1 LIVNLPNTT
10 ISKVSKSLV
19 QIREQG
25 GAVAL
30 GRVLT
35 LIIATDFKGIEPA
48 IKAANEASREHPCRI
63 LVLADDKGGSK
74 KAARLDAQ
82 IRVGGDAGASEVI
95 VLRAYGEA
103 SSDPQSLVTGLLLPD
118 APVVA
123 WWPNEAPQKASISAI
138 GRIATRRITDAASQ
152 PDPHAY
158 LRHIAKT
165 YAPGDSDF
173 AWTRLTLW
181 RAQLAAILDQP
192 PFDPVLAVEV
202 TGAVDS
208 PSTDLLAA
216 WLELKLKL
224 KVKLI
229 RTARGKAVSGIR
241 GVKLIRK
248 SGNIEIVRNV
258 PDVATLIQ
266 PTQPTREISLPRR
279 SLRDCL
285 SEDLRRLDPDDLFG
299 KVITKSFG
307 PKTPKP
313 VISRVVVAKKPVAK
327 KPTPKKTVANK
338 PVAVKQVSKST
349 PLKKSQK
356 KK

>member
-1 LIVNLPNTT
+1 VIKSLPNTT
-10 ISKVSKSLV
+10 ISKVSKALV
-19 QIREQG
+19 TIREEG

-35 LIIATDFKGIEPA
+35 LIIETDLDGLERA
-48 IKAANEASREHPCRI
+48 VKAANDASREHPCRVI
-63 LVLADDKGGSK
+63 VLASE
-74 KAARLDAQ
+74 ANASAQEARLDAE

-103 SSDPQSLVTGLLLPD
+103 AADGESLVTGLLLPD

-123 WWPNEAPQKASISAI
+123 WWPDQAPEKAATSSI

-152 PDPHAY
+152 PNPNEY
-158 LRHIAKT
+158 LKHLALT
-165 YAPGDSDF
+165 YTPGDSDF

-192 PFDPVLAVEV
+192 PYDEITAIDV
-202 TGAVDS
+202 TGASDS

-216 WLELKLKL
+216 WLELQL
-224 KVKLI
+224 KVKVSII
-229 RTARGKAVSGIR
+229 RSERGVAVSGIK
-241 GVKLIRK
+241 GVKLHRA
-248 SGNIEIVRNV
+248 SGDIEIVRNV

-299 KVITKSFG
+299 KVITKGFG
-307 PKTPKP
+307 TK
-313 VISRVVVAKKPVAK
+313 
-327 KPTPKKTVANK
+327 
-338 PVAVKQVSKST
+338 
-349 PLKKSQK
+349 
-356 KK
+356 

>member
-1 LIVNLPNTT
+1 MIKLLPNTT
-10 ISKVSKSLV
+10 ISKVSKELV
-19 QIREQG
+19 EIRDEG

-35 LIIATDFKGIEPA
+35 LIIQTDFKGLEDSIR
-48 IKAANEASREHPCRI
+48 AANEASRAHPCRI
-63 LVLADDKGGSK
+63 IVLAEDARASK
-74 KAARLDAQ
+74 QLPKLDAE

-103 SSDPQSLVTGLLLPD
+103 ASDAESLVTGLLLPD

-123 WWPNEAPQKASISAI
+123 WWPGAAPEKPSASAI
-138 GRIATRRITDAASQ
+138 GRIAQRRITDAAAQ
-152 PDPHAY
+152 ENPHAW
-158 LRHIAKT
+158 LTNLAKN

-192 PFDPVLAVEV
+192 PYDSV
-202 TGAVDS
+202 TGVVVTGLVDS

-216 WLELKLKL
+216 WLEMKL
-224 KVKLI
+224 KVPVELV
-229 RTARGKAVSGIR
+229 RTTRGKAPAGIR
-241 GVKLIRK
+241 GVKIIRA
-248 SGNIEIVRNV
+248 SGDIEIVRRV

-285 SEDLRRLDPDDLFG
+285 IEDLRRLDSDDAFG
-299 KVITKSFG
+299 KLITKGFG
-307 PKTPKP
+307 TKRAQPKAT
-313 VISRVVVAKKPVAK
+313 AK
-327 KPTPKKTVANK
+327 
-338 PVAVKQVSKST
+338 
-349 PLKKSQK
+349 
-356 KK
+356 

>member
-1 LIVNLPNTT
+1 MIKDLPNTT
-10 ISKVSKSLV
+10 ISKVSKELV
-19 QIREQG
+19 QIREEG

-35 LIIATDFKGIEPA
+35 LLIETDFKDLEDSIQ
-48 IKAANEASREHPCRI
+48 AANEASRAHPCRI
-63 LVLADDKGGSK
+63 IVLANNE
-74 KAARLDAQ
+74 KATKQSRLDAE

-95 VLRAYGEA
+95 VLKAYGEA
-103 SSDPQSLVTGLLLPD
+103 SSDPESLVTGLLLPD

-123 WWPNEAPQKASISAI
+123 WWPGLAPAKPSTSAI
-138 GRIATRRITDAASQ
+138 GRIAQRRITDAAAQ
-152 PDPHAY
+152 KDPHAW
-158 LRHIAKT
+158 LSNLAKN

-192 PFDPVLAVEV
+192 PYDPVTSVVV

-216 WLELKLKL
+216 WLELKLKVEVSL
-224 KVKLI
+224 V
-229 RTARGKAVSGIR
+229 RTIRGKAVAGIK

-248 SGNIEIVRNV
+248 SGDIEIVRNV

-266 PTQPTREISLPRR
+266 PAQPTREISLPRR
-279 SLRDCL
+279 SRRDCL
-285 SEDLRRLDPDDLFG
+285 IEDLRRMDSDDAFG
-299 KVITKSFG
+299 KLITKGFG
-307 PKTPKP
+307 TNRQAPK
-313 VISRVVVAKKPVAK
+313 
-327 KPTPKKTVANK
+327 
-338 PVAVKQVSKST
+338 VSN
-349 PLKKSQK
+349 K